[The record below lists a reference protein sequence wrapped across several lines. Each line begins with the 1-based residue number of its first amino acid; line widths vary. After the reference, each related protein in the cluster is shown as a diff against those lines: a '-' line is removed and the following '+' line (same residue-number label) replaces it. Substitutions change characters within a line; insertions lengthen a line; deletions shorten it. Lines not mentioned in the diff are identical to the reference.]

1 MRWLRS
7 GRSAN
12 INLQPDEGAGDS
24 PASSNW
30 AVLGGAE
37 EEVQSVSDASDA
49 SSQSAKC
56 FLPNT
61 ALPSADGHL
70 LRVEHLKPGD
80 RVRQSDGAE
89 ASVVDVKKHPSKKKP
104 YEVVELSTHQ
114 GKFACSKSHR
124 VAVPGATGLCD
135 QRADSLKLGD
145 WVIVGSEERK
155 LTKVVNRKEHTDL
168 YEVVFEAD
176 RPLEMFPLKL
186 AFGML
191 SFGSD
196 AGFGAAAA
204 GVAASSDAPPA
215 REGVDEFD
223 LLAAG
228 VTAWAQSLG
237 RMGMN
242 LVLVARK
249 PGPLKEL
256 KELLQ
261 KHKAEI
267 EVELVTQD
275 MANFTEVTFLEMLG
289 DKDVRVVVHNAA
301 SPGPMAAFLD
311 AEMSDSMTSIDVNV
325 RSVAIATHTFG
336 RWLRERGAQG
346 GIVLMSS
353 LAGEVGSAV
362 VANYAATKAYITTLV
377 RGLSE
382 EMTPRGIDVLACV
395 AGATVTP
402 NYVGYIPDASKRNSW
417 IEQEP
422 LEVVAEC
429 LATLGRDPVVVTGPF
444 NKLATGSEAQDLEG
458 EADAA
463 VGGILTSLTVRS
475 TPASDF
481 SGTANSEVLEVLR
494 SIHGESLAGDT
505 VEDLM
510 RACETSHAAELPC
523 SPGSGAAAHSMTGIE
538 DVGPSIEDLGTA
550 EDSLMEIHQEV
561 EEMVPQA

>member
-1 MRWLRS
+1 
-7 GRSAN
+7 
-12 INLQPDEGAGDS
+12 DS

-155 LTKVVNRKEHTDL
+155 LTKVLQWIRQEHTDL
-168 YEVVFEAD
+168 YE
-176 RPLEMFPLKL
+176 EMFPLKL

-215 REGVDEFD
+215 REG
-223 LLAAG
+223 AS
-228 VTAWAQSLG
+228 AWAQSLG

-444 NKLATGSEAQDLEG
+444 NKLGHFFLRFCPRAMSSRVFGQQTAQL
-458 EADAA
+458 
-463 VGGILTSLTVRS
+463 L
-475 TPASDF
+475 
-481 SGTANSEVLEVLR
+481 N
-494 SIHGESLAGDT
+494 
-505 VEDLM
+505 VEL
-510 RACETSHAAELPC
+510 
-523 SPGSGAAAHSMTGIE
+523 
-538 DVGPSIEDLGTA
+538 
-550 EDSLMEIHQEV
+550 
-561 EEMVPQA
+561 